1 LLAVTSDGQRGRI
14 ERDPVANY
22 EDSLAFL
29 YVEIGPLDQA
39 NRKVDVMII
48 QCESC
53 VSKYFL
59 PESKIPPRPMKVSC
73 PKCHAVF
80 RLALP
85 AQKVFAVPAE
95 TVVASGM
102 ASVRTAEQT
111 AAELPVQ
118 GVSKSDVSKPS
129 RWRGVRSHDDRA
141 RRLARV
147 LVSDILCYNQ
157 DKRDQALLDGN
168 LMTALGDDIKK
179 SWELYK
185 EKVGPELANSTNYF
199 KEALNEILADGQ
211 KVF

>member
-1 LLAVTSDGQRGRI
+1 
-14 ERDPVANY
+14 
-22 EDSLAFL
+22 
-29 YVEIGPLDQA
+29 
-39 NRKVDVMII
+39 MII

-59 PESKIPPRPMKVSC
+59 PDAKIPPKPLKVSC
-73 PKCHAVF
+73 PRCQAVF

-85 AQKVFAVPAE
+85 AQKVFASPADSVVPSG
-95 TVVASGM
+95 VAS
-102 ASVRTAEQT
+102 VQT
-111 AAELPVQ
+111 APNTAADAPKPVVPETSIPAKTARRRAGSSQ
-118 GVSKSDVSKPS
+118 DA
-129 RWRGVRSHDDRA
+129 RA

-168 LMTALGDDIKK
+168 LMTVLGDEIKK

>member
-1 LLAVTSDGQRGRI
+1 
-14 ERDPVANY
+14 
-22 EDSLAFL
+22 
-29 YVEIGPLDQA
+29 
-39 NRKVDVMII
+39 MII

-53 VSKYFL
+53 VSKYYL

-80 RLALP
+80 RLAPLTE
-85 AQKVFAVPAE
+85 KVFAAPAE
-95 TVVASGM
+95 TVLPSG
-102 ASVRTAEQT
+102 Q
-111 AAELPVQ
+111 AAGQSAADIL
-118 GVSKSDVSKPS
+118 D
-129 RWRGVRSHDDRA
+129 RGVPKPAGSKTSRKRAGRSQDDRA

-157 DKRDQALLDGN
+157 DKRDQALLDGD
-168 LMTALGDDIKK
+168 LMTVLGDEIKK

>member
-1 LLAVTSDGQRGRI
+1 
-14 ERDPVANY
+14 
-22 EDSLAFL
+22 
-29 YVEIGPLDQA
+29 
-39 NRKVDVMII
+39 MII

-59 PESKIPPRPMKVSC
+59 PESKIPPKPMKVSC

-80 RLALP
+80 RLSP
-85 AQKVFAVPAE
+85 RAQKVFAAPTETMVPSGVTSAR
-95 TVVASGM
+95 VV
-102 ASVRTAEQT
+102 VQP
-111 AAELPVQ
+111 AADMPVQ
-118 GVSKSDVSKPS
+118 DASETGTTRPG
-129 RWRGVRSHDDRA
+129 RRRAGRSQDDRA

-157 DKRDQALLDGN
+157 DKRDRALLDGD
-168 LMTALGDDIKK
+168 LMTELGDEIKK